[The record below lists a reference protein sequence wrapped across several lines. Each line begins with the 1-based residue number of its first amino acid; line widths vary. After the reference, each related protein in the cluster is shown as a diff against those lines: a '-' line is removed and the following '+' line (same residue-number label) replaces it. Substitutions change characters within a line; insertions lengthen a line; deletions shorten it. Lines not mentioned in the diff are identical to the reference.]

1 MSTPNEQVMQA
12 KLYGLKAEA
21 ERWEKAY
28 RVQWKDNQDLM
39 GRIAQLETENQMLL
53 EDARLVRA
61 ELVKLCRTR
70 KLEEEGG
77 IPARCPDCGEYV
89 EFHHYSAGY
98 GGCIVECIENDC
110 GYATD
115 EASSWEEAWSKHQ
128 ANVDAMQ

>member
-28 RVQWKDNQDLM
+28 RDLM
-39 GRIAQLETENQMLL
+39 GRIAELEAQ
-53 EDARLVRA
+53 R
-61 ELVKLCRTR
+61 
-70 KLEEEGG
+70 G

-89 EFHHYSAGY
+89 EFHHYSAGN
-98 GGCIVECIENDC
+98 GGCIVECIDDDC

-115 EASSWEEAWSKHQ
+115 EAPSWEDAWRAHQ
-128 ANVDAMQ
+128 ANVKAAKEEDE